1 MSQQEYLVKL
11 QMLEQQAGQFEEQL
25 RLIEQQ
31 VMELNSLKENVRKLE
46 LSKNEDM
53 FSEIGKGIY
62 VKGKL
67 NNTQMLVDVGNKIL
81 VPKNFNEIKIIIDS
95 QIEKFQEVR
104 GEISKKVEEINEE
117 VDKLIEELQNPK
129 NKTDKSKPLKNE
141 NKKVKK

>member
-31 VMELNSLKENVRKLE
+31 VRELNSLKGNVGKLE

-95 QIEKFQEVR
+95 QIGKFQEVR
-104 GEISKKVEEINEE
+104 DEISKKVEEINGE
-117 VDKLIEELQNPK
+117 VDKLIEDLQNPK
-129 NKTDKSKPLKNE
+129 KKAEENKPLNKE
-141 NKKVKK
+141 GKKVKK

>member
-81 VPKNFNEIKIIIDS
+81 VPKNFKEIKTIIDS
-95 QIEKFQEVR
+95 QIGKFQEVR
-104 GEISKKVEEINEE
+104 DEISKKVEEINGE
-117 VDKLIEELQNPK
+117 VDKLIEDLQNPK
-129 NKTDKSKPLKNE
+129 KKAEENKPLKKE
-141 NKKVKK
+141 GKKVKK